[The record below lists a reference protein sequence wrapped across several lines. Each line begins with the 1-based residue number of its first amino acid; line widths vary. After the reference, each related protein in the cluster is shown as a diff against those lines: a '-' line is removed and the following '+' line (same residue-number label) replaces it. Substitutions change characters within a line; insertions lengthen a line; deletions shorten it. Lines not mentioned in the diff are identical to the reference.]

1 MKDNA
6 RKLTALLTVL
16 VMVCSFAALSAS
28 AAETAGVSVDAVHRR
43 FIYANSPYTTEA
55 RLKKLAGTLE
65 GTLVDGSKVD
75 VSASWKW
82 DSSGEWTFQP
92 QGCAGTH
99 YGFYQFQ
106 SASLTAAGG
115 NRTVSGSAEL
125 EVLVIAV
132 NAAQILETT
141 SGTALRSRLSKFT
154 GDNWKEV
161 LGLPD
166 TARVTYAPAVITGH
180 PEWSAAAGAFYERD
194 AAYKISGWTME
205 DYYAPLT
212 PQRLQNAIAEGKR
225 EIRLTPVYARSGR
238 DSCPAWATLE
248 TLPTF
253 TLTIVD
259 DQAVEIAVTAPD
271 SIAYGEELCDPA
283 AEQTSGGTDG
293 EGSFTYRYV
302 GVEGTVY
309 NSAKKPAEAGAYQ
322 VSATLNSATHS
333 GEGVSETFRI
343 RRAPTGAA
351 TIRLTVPAAGG
362 SRTVFLDGMGLP
374 EGMAKGA
381 KLKTA
386 LGTEAGEVLAG
397 GKAGDDFFTLSLEP
411 EEAGRTWSFP
421 LVLTSNNYE
430 AAAVTVRLTASTARE
445 GFRISHVAV
454 KTPGAFSYGTPLRDI
469 IDLERCTATL
479 DGVDTSGSFELVEPG
494 RCYATGED
502 TVVRL
507 RFRQGSEA
515 RQAAGRALFTIHP
528 AGLTPTGWDGPLI
541 RDGYYITTYAN
552 SPYNVNLETLR
563 ALVQDRKRSYNVD
576 YAGGNFDMDA
586 VWHTDVENPA
596 FDPQGQKP
604 HIVGDILW
612 YDWYA
617 YTAEL
622 IPRDVKAR
630 NIDVDFTAKAY
641 VRVVPVLATPALA
654 RSVGTVT
661 AEAVETLTADNWK
674 EVLNLPKTASVRYE
688 PVEIP
693 QWSDAYIPPSDKML
707 SIAGWKLDG
716 IILTPAALRAKAV
729 GREDVRVTLTPIYED
744 LPVWA
749 TLAAE
754 PVFELTIVRDNG
766 TKNSG
771 GTKKSQ
777 SAYISN
783 HGAGNTEFTTA
794 AVNSASASG
803 VTAKNPD
810 GSTTTVDAKKD
821 GTVVVT
827 VKKRDGSTGTII
839 TDASGQIRAAVHLP
853 FKAASGATGGGSAIS
868 LPVQG
873 IRAPQNIDRAPVVI
887 IETSGGNGV
896 KVNIPVV
903 NHGPS
908 IVAVRIK
915 DDGAGQII
923 KNTVPTQDGVAVRV
937 NSGDTLKILDN
948 RKTFADMTDHWAA
961 DAVDFVSSRELF
973 FGARPGIFSPGAKMT
988 RGMLMTVLARYE
1000 NVNTEGGAAY
1010 YEKGAAWAVTNG
1022 LSDGSRIDAEITREQ
1037 LVTILYRYC
1046 ILKNKLSCE
1055 GADLADYKDADCV
1068 GLWARDAM
1076 SWAVGAGLIKGTTP
1090 TTLDPKGGAT
1100 RAQVAAIIMRYAETF
1115 GL

>member
-1 MKDNA
+1 MKNSV
-6 RKLTALLTVL
+6 RKLTALLTAL
-16 VMVCSFAALSAS
+16 VMICADLSTS
-28 AAETAGVSVDAVHRR
+28 AAEAAGVSVDAVHRR
-43 FIYANSPYTTEA
+43 FIYANSPYNTEA
-55 RLKKLAGTLE
+55 RLEKLAGTLE
-65 GTLVDGSKVD
+65 GTLEDGSKVD
-75 VSASWKW
+75 VSASWRW
-82 DSSGEWTFQP
+82 DGSGEWTFQP

-106 SASLTAAGG
+106 SASLTVANG
-115 NRTVSGSAEL
+115 NRTAAASGPAEL

-166 TARVTYAPAVITGH
+166 TARVTYAPAGITGH
-180 PEWSAAAGAFYERD
+180 PEWSAAAGTFYERD
-194 AAYKISGWTME
+194 ATYKISGWTME

-238 DSCPAWATLE
+238 DGCPAWATLE

-259 DQAVEIAVTAPD
+259 DQAVEIAVMAPD
-271 SIAYGEELCDPA
+271 SIAYGEELGDPA
-283 AEQTSGGTDG
+283 AEQTAIGGGTDD

-302 GVEGTVY
+302 GVEGTIY
-309 NSAKKPAEAGAYQ
+309 NSTKKPAEAGAYQ
-322 VSATLNSATHS
+322 VSAALNSATHS

-343 RRAPTGAA
+343 RRAPKGAA
-351 TIRLTVPAAGG
+351 TVRLTVPVAGG

-386 LGTEAGEVLAG
+386 LGPEAGEVLAG
-397 GKAGDDFFTLSLEP
+397 GGAGDDFFTLSLEP
-411 EEAGRTWSFP
+411 EEAGKTWSFP

-430 AAAVTVRLTASTARE
+430 EAAVTVRLTASAARE
-445 GFRISHVAV
+445 GFQISHVAV

-469 IDLERCTATL
+469 IDLERCAAPL
-479 DGVDTSGSFELVEPG
+479 DGVDVSGSFELVEPG
-494 RCYATGED
+494 RCCAAGED

-617 YTAEL
+617 YTAGL
-622 IPRDVKAR
+622 IPQDVKAR

-641 VRVVPVLATPALA
+641 VRVVPVLAAPALA
-654 RSVGTVT
+654 RSRGTVT
-661 AEAVETLTADNWK
+661 AEAVGTLTADNWK

-688 PVEIP
+688 PVETP
-693 QWSDAYIPPSDKML
+693 QWSDVYIPPSQKTL

-716 IILTPAALRAKAV
+716 IILTPAALRAKA
-729 GREDVRVTLTPIYED
+729 GEEDAVVTLTPIYEN

-754 PVFELTIVRDNG
+754 PEFALTIAGDNG
-766 TKNSG
+766 TKN
-771 GTKKSQ
+771 
-777 SAYISN
+777 
-783 HGAGNTEFTTA
+783 
-794 AVNSASASG
+794 
-803 VTAKNPD
+803 
-810 GSTTTVDAKKD
+810 
-821 GTVVVT
+821 
-827 VKKRDGSTGTII
+827 
-839 TDASGQIRAAVHLP
+839 
-853 FKAASGATGGGSAIS
+853 TGG
-868 LPVQG
+868 
-873 IRAPQNIDRAPVVI
+873 N
-887 IETSGGNGV
+887 E
-896 KVNIPVV
+896 
-903 NHGPS
+903 
-908 IVAVRIK
+908 
-915 DDGAGQII
+915 
-923 KNTVPTQDGVAVRV
+923 
-937 NSGDTLKILDN
+937 
-948 RKTFADMTDHWAA
+948 
-961 DAVDFVSSRELF
+961 
-973 FGARPGIFSPGAKMT
+973 
-988 RGMLMTVLARYE
+988 
-1000 NVNTEGGAAY
+1000 
-1010 YEKGAAWAVTNG
+1010 
-1022 LSDGSRIDAEITREQ
+1022 
-1037 LVTILYRYC
+1037 
-1046 ILKNKLSCE
+1046 
-1055 GADLADYKDADCV
+1055 
-1068 GLWARDAM
+1068 
-1076 SWAVGAGLIKGTTP
+1076 
-1090 TTLDPKGGAT
+1090 
-1100 RAQVAAIIMRYAETF
+1100 
-1115 GL
+1115 